1 MSSETLRVLLVE
13 DDEDDFVLTRSLLGE
28 ARGVKFALE
37 WASTVEDGLAA
48 LRGGAFDAVLLD
60 YYLGGASGLDFLD
73 RLRSRAATPP
83 VLLLTGVGDDGVDM
97 AAMRAGAADFL
108 VKSEITPLLLERAV
122 RYAVQQHRS
131 EQALRE
137 SEERFRQ
144 LAENIGAVFWLYDLA
159 QERTVY
165 VSPAYE
171 RIWARA
177 LDELYADPGVWLR
190 TVHPEDAEALA
201 GVMGTV
207 EPYELEYRIVRPDGE
222 VRWIRDRGFPIRD
235 AHGAAF
241 RTAGIAE
248 DITERRA
255 AQDTLASREAY
266 FRALMENAQ
275 DLVVSL
281 DLEGKVRDHSPS
293 VERLLGYSYD
303 ELHGRNIF
311 EIIHPEDVGEVLGAF
326 MSILDQPG
334 ASVTREYRIQ
344 MADGGWR
351 ILESTGYNLVQHPA
365 VGAVVVNSHDVTERR
380 QAEQE
385 LRASE
390 EQLRQSQK
398 LEAVGRLAGGIA
410 HDFNNL
416 LTAIQGNAEML
427 LMEAPETGPLREDL
441 MEIKRASIR
450 AAGLTRQLLA
460 FSRKQMLAPK
470 VLDLNAS
477 VREMERMLGRLLGE
491 DVPLV
496 TRLNARASRVKAD
509 PGQLEQVIMN
519 LAVNGR
525 DALPRGGILVIET
538 TDARLTEED
547 SRRYPYS
554 VVPGPY
560 VQLAVCDEGVGM
572 PPEVLAR
579 VFEPFFTTKEPGH
592 GTGLGLSTVYGIV
605 KQSGGYVW
613 VDSEPGRGTTFR
625 VYLPAVDA
633 EPDRLEPV
641 LHVLDDGGPRS
652 ATILLVEDEDA
663 VRTLARKI
671 LERKGYAVLDARCRA
686 DARQAFEQAGGRI
699 DLLLTDVVMPEGSGR
714 ELAEELLA
722 VSPGLRVVFMSGYTD
737 DALIRHGVLES
748 RFRLIQKPFTP
759 DALWT
764 AVGEAL
770 EKGSA

>member
-1 MSSETLRVLLVE
+1 
-13 DDEDDFVLTRSLLGE
+13 
-28 ARGVKFALE
+28 
-37 WASTVEDGLAA
+37 
-48 LRGGAFDAVLLD
+48 
-60 YYLGGASGLDFLD
+60 
-73 RLRSRAATPP
+73 
-83 VLLLTGVGDDGVDM
+83 
-97 AAMRAGAADFL
+97 
-108 VKSEITPLLLERAV
+108 
-122 RYAVQQHRS
+122 
-131 EQALRE
+131 
-137 SEERFRQ
+137 
-144 LAENIGAVFWLYDLA
+144 
-159 QERTVY
+159 
-165 VSPAYE
+165 
-171 RIWARA
+171 
-177 LDELYADPGVWLR
+177 
-190 TVHPEDAEALA
+190 
-201 GVMGTV
+201 
-207 EPYELEYRIVRPDGE
+207 
-222 VRWIRDRGFPIRD
+222 
-235 AHGAAF
+235 
-241 RTAGIAE
+241 
-248 DITERRA
+248 ITERRA

-266 FRALMENAQ
+266 FRALIENAQ
-275 DLVVSL
+275 DLIVSL

-293 VERLLGYSYD
+293 VERLLGYGYD

-311 EIIHPEDVGEVLGAF
+311 EIIHPDDVGDVLGAF
-326 MSILDQPG
+326 MSILGEPG
-334 ASVTREYRIQ
+334 ASVTREYRIRT
-344 MADGGWR
+344 ADGGWR
-351 ILESTGYNLVQHPA
+351 ILESTGFNLVHHPA
-365 VGAVVVNSHDVTERR
+365 VGAVVVNSHDVTARR

-470 VLDLNAS
+470 VLDVNSS
-477 VREMERMLGRLLGE
+477 VREMERMLARLLGE
-491 DVPLV
+491 DVTLV
-496 TRLNARASRVKAD
+496 TRLEARASRVKAD

-525 DALPRGGILVIET
+525 DALPRGGTLVIET
-538 TDARLTEED
+538 ADARLTEAD

-554 VVPGPY
+554 VVPGRY
-560 VQLAVCDEGVGM
+560 VQLTVSDEGVGM
-572 PPEVLAR
+572 APEVLAR

-613 VDSEPGRGTTFR
+613 VESEPGRGTTFR

-633 EPDRLEPV
+633 EPDRPEPV
-641 LHVLDDGGPRS
+641 VPVLDDGRRT

-671 LERKGYAVLDARCRA
+671 LERKGYEVLDACCRA
-686 DARQAFEQAGGRI
+686 DARQVFEQAGRRI
-699 DLLLTDVVMPEGSGR
+699 DLLMTDVVMPEGSGR

-722 VSPGLRVVFMSGYTD
+722 ISPGLRVVFMSGYTD

-748 RFRLIQKPFTP
+748 RFRLIQKPFAP
-759 DALWT
+759 DALT
-764 AVGEAL
+764 QAVREAL
-770 EKGSA
+770 EK

>member
-1 MSSETLRVLLVE
+1 MTPETLRVLLVE
-13 DDEDDFVLTRSLLGE
+13 DDEDDFVLTRDLLAE
-28 ARGVKFALE
+28 ARGVKFTLQ
-37 WASTVEDGLAA
+37 WAPTVEDGLAA
-48 LRGGAFDAVLLD
+48 LRDGAFDAVLLD
-60 YYLGGASGLDFLD
+60 YHLGGASGLDFLD
-73 RLRSRAATPP
+73 RLTSRAATPP

-131 EQALRE
+131 EQALRD

-159 QERTVY
+159 QARTVY

-171 RIWARA
+171 RIWARSVR
-177 LDELYADPGVWLR
+177 ELYADPGVWLR
-190 TVHPEDAEALA
+190 SVHPDDAGALA
-201 GVMGTV
+201 AVTGTV
-207 EPYELEYRIVRPDGE
+207 EPYEVEYRIVRPDGE

-235 AHGAAF
+235 ARGAAF

-311 EIIHPEDVGEVLGAF
+311 EIIHPDDVGEVLGAF
-326 MSILDQPG
+326 MSILGEPG
-334 ASVTREYRIQ
+334 ASVTREYRIR

-365 VGAVVVNSHDVTERR
+365 VGAVVVNSHDVTDRR

-427 LMEAPETGPLREDL
+427 LMEAPDTGPLREDL

-477 VREMERMLGRLLGE
+477 VREMERMLARLLGE
-491 DVPLV
+491 DVTLV
-496 TRLNARASRVKAD
+496 TRLDAHASRVRAD

-525 DALPRGGILVIET
+525 DALPRGGTLVIET
-538 TDARLTEED
+538 ADTRLTEED

-560 VQLAVCDEGVGM
+560 VQLTVSDQGVGM

-613 VDSEPGRGTTFR
+613 VESEPGRGTTFR
-625 VYLPAVDA
+625 VCLPAVDA

-641 LHVLDDGGPRS
+641 VHVLDDAGPRS

-671 LERKGYAVLDARCRA
+671 LERKGYVVLDARCRA
-686 DARQAFEQAGGRI
+686 DARQVFEQAGGRI
-699 DLLLTDVVMPEGSGR
+699 DLLMTDVVMPEGSGR
-714 ELAEELLA
+714 ELAEELLD

-759 DALWT
+759 DALWQ
-764 AVGEAL
+764 AVSEAL